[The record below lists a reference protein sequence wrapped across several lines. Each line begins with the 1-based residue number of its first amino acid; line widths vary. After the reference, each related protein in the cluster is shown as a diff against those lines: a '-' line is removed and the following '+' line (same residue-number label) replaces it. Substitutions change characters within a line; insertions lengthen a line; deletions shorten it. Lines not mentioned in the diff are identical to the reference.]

1 MTRPCARRESCLR
14 RLLQALSERKVSIS
28 KKNKKINDK
37 PPFEMSGQQALGL
50 KLVAGEQMSRLKEF
64 NARQTWITNE
74 KVVYFC

>member
-1 MTRPCARRESCLR
+1 
-14 RLLQALSERKVSIS
+14 
-28 KKNKKINDK
+28 
-37 PPFEMSGQQALGL
+37 MSGQQALGL